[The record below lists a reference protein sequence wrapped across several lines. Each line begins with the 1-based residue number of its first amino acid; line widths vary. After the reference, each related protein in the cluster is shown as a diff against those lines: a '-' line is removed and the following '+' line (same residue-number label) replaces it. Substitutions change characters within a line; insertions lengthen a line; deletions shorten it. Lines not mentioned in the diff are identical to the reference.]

1 MRVIGNLYQSLIN
14 PKMSQVKFK
23 TTLVRGLALGIPIAV
38 IMYVFIRILVV
49 MEKLISPAAE
59 RIGIERLLGE
69 VTLTVLA
76 LGAILLF
83 ILLLGFLT
91 RIRKVEN
98 LRTEMESLV
107 LKFIPS
113 LYQLKAMADDKLDLQ
128 NAKDTWKPVILLH
141 ENKYSAAFIIEE
153 EGDLITLLVSKTV
166 TLSDIEILV
175 TKKSEVKTIPVNYM
189 DLQRCSKAFGKGFI
203 SLIKSDGNPE
213 AVPSPEVEKKP
224 IESKLN
230 VSMNGGT

>member
-1 MRVIGNLYQSLIN
+1 
-14 PKMSQVKFK
+14 MSQFKFK

-38 IMYVFIRILVV
+38 ILYVFIKILVV
-49 MEKLISPAAE
+49 IEKLISPAAE
-59 RIGIERLLGE
+59 AIGIERLAGE
-69 VTLTVLA
+69 ITLTLLA
-76 LGAILLF
+76 LVIIMMFVLM
-83 ILLLGFLT
+83 LGLLT

-98 LRTEMESLV
+98 IRTEMESLV

-113 LYQLKAMADDKLDLQ
+113 LYQLKAMADDKLELQ

-153 EGDLITLLVSKTV
+153 DGDLITLLVSKTV
-166 TLSDIEILV
+166 TMSDTEILV

-189 DLQRCSKAFGKGFI
+189 DLQKCSKAFGKGFI
-203 SLIKSDGNPE
+203 SLINNGGSLE
-213 AVPSPEVEKKP
+213 VPASEVEKKP
-224 IESKLN
+224 MEGKLS

>member
-1 MRVIGNLYQSLIN
+1 
-14 PKMSQVKFK
+14 MSQFKFK

-38 IMYVFIRILVV
+38 ILYVFVRILVV
-49 MEKLISPAAE
+49 LEKLISPAAE

-76 LGAILLF
+76 LCAILLF

-91 RIRKVEN
+91 RIRRVEN

-113 LYQLKAMADDKLDLQ
+113 LYQLKAMADDKLELQ

-141 ENKYSAAFIIEE
+141 ENKYYAAFIIEE
-153 EGDLITLLVSKTV
+153 DSELITLLVSQTV
-166 TLSDIEILV
+166 SMSDVEILV
-175 TKKSEVKTIPVNYM
+175 TKKADVKTIPVNYM
-189 DLQRCSKAFGKGFI
+189 DLQKCSKSFGKGFI
-203 SLIKSDGNPE
+203 SLIKGGGAEGISSSE
-213 AVPSPEVEKKP
+213 IQKP
-224 IESKLN
+224 GTETKIN
-230 VSMNGGT
+230 VAMNGGA

>member
-1 MRVIGNLYQSLIN
+1 
-14 PKMSQVKFK
+14 
-23 TTLVRGLALGIPIAV
+23 
-38 IMYVFIRILVV
+38 
-49 MEKLISPAAE
+49 
-59 RIGIERLLGE
+59 
-69 VTLTVLA
+69 
-76 LGAILLF
+76 
-83 ILLLGFLT
+83 
-91 RIRKVEN
+91 
-98 LRTEMESLV
+98 MESLV

-113 LYQLKAMADDKLDLQ
+113 LYQLKAMADDKLELQ

-166 TLSDIEILV
+166 TLSDIEILI

-189 DLQRCSKAFGKGFI
+189 DLQKCSKAFGKGFI
-203 SLIKSDGNPE
+203 SLINGSNPE
-213 AVPSPEVEKKP
+213 GMQSSEVEKKP